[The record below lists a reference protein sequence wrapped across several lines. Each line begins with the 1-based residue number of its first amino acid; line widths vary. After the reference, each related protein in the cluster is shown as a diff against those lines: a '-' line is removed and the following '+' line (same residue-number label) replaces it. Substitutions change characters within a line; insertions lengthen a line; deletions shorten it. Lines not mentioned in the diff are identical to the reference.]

1 MKGERGFIEILLHLK
16 SLFHQGMSF
25 SPNKHD
31 FERGMEGVVSRLEE
45 ALLCIKPLVMDP
57 LFYPFTRPVL
67 YGKQEDHAFKVN
79 FITLSIIIHEWHNW
93 LFPNHNMYTST
104 HLRKKGLRPFC
115 RQGVQEKFCFS
126 QFTTHPPSP
135 TSL

>member
-79 FITLSIIIHEWHNW
+79 FIT
-93 LFPNHNMYTST
+93 
-104 HLRKKGLRPFC
+104 
-115 RQGVQEKFCFS
+115 
-126 QFTTHPPSP
+126 
-135 TSL
+135 